1 MSNKLTREVV
11 YLSESDRP
19 KKVEPL
25 SFFDYSKNFLEPSQ
39 TTIEF
44 VEWDI
49 KLLNEYAL
57 KYATYLQEFSA
68 EEKGVEFTHCLQN
81 SSRFN
86 FMESTFSVQDSYKI
100 THIGKYKNHE
110 TYYDMFKVERG
121 VDTIYFLGKLN
132 SGHY

>member
-1 MSNKLTREVV
+1 MSNKLTREVK
-11 YLSESDRP
+11 YLQESDRP

-57 KYATYLQEFSA
+57 KYSTYLQEFSA
-68 EEKGVEFTHCLQN
+68 EEKAVEFTFYFGINGRVENTHTIDDTDIV
-81 SSRFN
+81 
-86 FMESTFSVQDSYKI
+86 TFL
-100 THIGKYKNHE
+100 GKCP
-110 TYYDMFKVERG
+110 TDGDMFCIKSDDGIIR
-121 VDTIYFLGKLN
+121 IYLGKLN
-132 SGHY
+132 SGKF

>member
-1 MSNKLTREVV
+1 MSKLTREVK
-11 YLSESDRP
+11 YLNESDRP

-68 EEKGVEFTHCLQN
+68 EEVGVVFTGYLNPILGKANPLRSVSEFTDVTYLGKD
-81 SSRFN
+81 SSYGDV
-86 FMESTFSVQDSYKI
+86 FSVKDCKCILIYYGHLHS
-100 THIGKYKNHE
+100 GK
-110 TYYDMFKVERG
+110 F
-121 VDTIYFLGKLN
+121 
-132 SGHY
+132 

>member
-68 EEKGVEFTHCLQN
+68 EEVGVVFTGYLNPILGKANPLRSVSEFTDVTYLGKD
-81 SSRFN
+81 SSYGDV
-86 FMESTFSVQDSYKI
+86 FSVKDCKCILIYYGHLHS
-100 THIGKYKNHE
+100 GK
-110 TYYDMFKVERG
+110 F
-121 VDTIYFLGKLN
+121 
-132 SGHY
+132 

>member
-1 MSNKLTREVV
+1 MSKLTREVR

-68 EEKGVEFTHCLQN
+68 EEVGVVFTGYLNPILGKANPLRSVSEFTDVTYLGKD
-81 SSRFN
+81 SSYGDV
-86 FMESTFSVQDSYKI
+86 FSVKDCKCILIYYGHLHS
-100 THIGKYKNHE
+100 GK
-110 TYYDMFKVERG
+110 F
-121 VDTIYFLGKLN
+121 
-132 SGHY
+132 

>member
-1 MSNKLTREVV
+1 MSKLTREVV

-68 EEKGVEFTHCLQN
+68 EEKAVEFSYFLDTHKGLVNVLNNHPLHSAGTITYLGKCKSLGD
-81 SSRFN
+81 
-86 FMESTFSVQDSYKI
+86 TFSSND
-100 THIGKYKNHE
+100 G
-110 TYYDMFKVERG
+110 TYIRFY
-121 VDTIYFLGKLN
+121 
-132 SGHY
+132 SGHLHSGKF

>member
-1 MSNKLTREVV
+1 MSNKLTREVK
-11 YLSESDRP
+11 YLQESDRP

-57 KYATYLQEFSA
+57 KYSTYLQEFSA
-68 EEKGVEFTHCLQN
+68 EEVGVEFTHY
-81 SSRFN
+81 FN
-86 FMESTFSVQDSYKI
+86 PELGKTNPIREI
-100 THIGKYKNHE
+100 TEYNDVTYIGADRYSG
-110 TYYDMFKVERG
+110 DMFCVKENG
-121 VDTIYFLGKLN
+121 NILIYSGKLN
-132 SGHY
+132 SGRY

>member
-1 MSNKLTREVV
+1 MSNKLTREVK
-11 YLSESDRP
+11 YLQESDRP

-57 KYATYLQEFSA
+57 KYSTYLQEFSA
-68 EEKGVEFTHCLQN
+68 EEVGVEFTHESCDATKIDFKPTELVA
-81 SSRFN
+81 SS
-86 FMESTFSVQDSYKI
+86 
-100 THIGKYKNHE
+100 
-110 TYYDMFKVERG
+110 YDNIIYRGRKDG
-121 VDTIYFLGKLN
+121 VDYFIAFDNYSYECIGIFKGHLN
-132 SGHY
+132 SGKF